1 MGEYNQAKKS
11 NIPNNGVVI
20 GMDILLVEDDMTLFN
35 ELSNELE
42 QWDFEVHGIEDFSTV
57 LETFET
63 LQPSIVIMDVKL
75 PKFDGFYWTRKI
87 RAISNTPILFLFSRD
102 NPMDQVMSMEL
113 GADDYVQK
121 PFNTSIL
128 IAKLQA
134 IYRRVYQFSVDDK
147 RVLTWQEATLDLS
160 KDSINKDDVQVVLSK
175 TEMIILEM
183 LVKKQGQIVTRDT
196 LITALWDDEAFVS
209 DNTLTVNV
217 NRMRKKLEEIDMQD
231 AIETKI
237 GKGYMAHE

>member
-1 MGEYNQAKKS
+1 ME
-11 NIPNNGVVI
+11 
-20 GMDILLVEDDMTLFN
+20 ILLVEDDMTLFK
-35 ELSNELE
+35 ELSEELE
-42 QWDFEVHGIEDFSTV
+42 QWDFNVNGIDDFNLV
-57 LETFET
+57 IEKFKAVD
-63 LQPSIVIMDVKL
+63 PAIVIMDVKL
-75 PKFDGFYWTRKI
+75 PKYDGFYWTRKI
-87 RAISNTPILFLFSRD
+87 REISNTPILFLSSRD

-121 PFNTSIL
+121 PFNTNIL

-134 IYRRVYQFSVDDK
+134 IYRRVYQFSIDEK
-147 RVLTWQEATLDLS
+147 RVITWQEATLDLT
-160 KDSINKDDVQVVLSK
+160 KDSINKDDQVIYLSK

-183 LVKKQGQIVTRDT
+183 LVKKQDTIVTRDT

-217 NRMRKKLEEIDMQD
+217 NRLRKKLADINMKD

-237 GKGYMAHE
+237 GKGYMAHG

>member
-1 MGEYNQAKKS
+1 ME
-11 NIPNNGVVI
+11 
-20 GMDILLVEDDMTLFN
+20 ILLVEDDMTLFK
-35 ELSNELE
+35 ELSEELE
-42 QWDFEVHGIEDFSTV
+42 QWDFNVNGIDNFNLVIEKFQAVD
-57 LETFET
+57 
-63 LQPSIVIMDVKL
+63 PAIVIMDVKL
-75 PKFDGFYWTRKI
+75 PKYDGFYWTRKI
-87 RAISNTPILFLFSRD
+87 REISNTPILFLSSRD

-121 PFNTSIL
+121 PFNTNIL

-134 IYRRVYQFSVDDK
+134 IYRRVYQFSIDEK
-147 RVLTWQEATLDLS
+147 RVITWQEATLDLT
-160 KDSINKDDVQVVLSK
+160 KDSINKGDQVIYLSK

-183 LVKKQGQIVTRDT
+183 LVKKQDTIVTRDT

-217 NRMRKKLEEIDMQD
+217 NRLRKKLADINMKD

-237 GKGYMAHE
+237 GKGYMAHG

>member
-1 MGEYNQAKKS
+1 ME
-11 NIPNNGVVI
+11 
-20 GMDILLVEDDMTLFN
+20 ILLVEDDMTLFK
-35 ELSNELE
+35 ELSEELE
-42 QWDFEVHGIEDFSTV
+42 QWDFNVNGIDDFNLV
-57 LETFET
+57 IEKF
-63 LQPSIVIMDVKL
+63 QAVDPAIVIMDVKL
-75 PKFDGFYWTRKI
+75 PKYDGFYWTRKI
-87 RAISNTPILFLFSRD
+87 REISNTPILFLSSRD

-121 PFNTSIL
+121 PFNTNIL

-134 IYRRVYQFSVDDK
+134 IYRRVYQFSIDEK
-147 RVLTWQEATLDLS
+147 RVITWQETTLDLT
-160 KDSINKDDVQVVLSK
+160 KDSINKGDQVIYLSK

-183 LVKKQGQIVTRDT
+183 LVKKQDTIVTRDT

-217 NRMRKKLEEIDMQD
+217 NRLRKKLADINMKD

-237 GKGYMAHE
+237 GKGYMAHG

>member
-1 MGEYNQAKKS
+1 
-11 NIPNNGVVI
+11 
-20 GMDILLVEDDMTLFN
+20 MDILLVEDDMTLFK
-35 ELSNELE
+35 ELSEELE
-42 QWDFEVHGIEDFSTV
+42 QWNFNVNGIDDFNDVMTK
-57 LETFET
+57 FESVN
-63 LQPSIVIMDVKL
+63 PAIVIMDVKL
-75 PKFDGFYWTRKI
+75 PKYDGFYWTRKI
-87 RAISNTPILFLFSRD
+87 REVSNTPILFLSSRD

-121 PFNTSIL
+121 PFNTNVL

-134 IYRRVYQFSVDDK
+134 IYRRVYQFSLDEK
-147 RVLTWQEATLDLS
+147 RVLSWQDAILDLS
-160 KDSINKDDVQVVLSK
+160 KDSINKEDHQIYLSK

-183 LVKKQGQIVTRDT
+183 LVKKQDQIVTRDT

-217 NRMRKKLEEIDMQD
+217 NRLRKKLADIDMND

-237 GKGYMAHE
+237 GKGYMAHG

>member
-1 MGEYNQAKKS
+1 
-11 NIPNNGVVI
+11 
-20 GMDILLVEDDMTLFN
+20 MDILLVEDDMTLFK
-35 ELSNELE
+35 ELSEELE
-42 QWDFEVHGIEDFSTV
+42 QWDFNVNGIDDFNDVMTK
-57 LETFET
+57 FESVN
-63 LQPSIVIMDVKL
+63 PAIVIMDVKL
-75 PKFDGFYWTRKI
+75 PKYDGFYWTRKI
-87 RAISNTPILFLFSRD
+87 REVSNTPILFLSSRD

-121 PFNTSIL
+121 PFNTNVL

-134 IYRRVYQFSVDDK
+134 IYRRVYQFSLDEK
-147 RVLTWQEATLDLS
+147 RVLSWQDAILDLS
-160 KDSINKDDVQVVLSK
+160 KDSINKEDHQIYLSK

-183 LVKKQGQIVTRDT
+183 LVKKQDQIVTRDT

-217 NRMRKKLEEIDMQD
+217 NRLRKKLADIDMND

-237 GKGYMAHE
+237 GKRYMAHG

>member
-1 MGEYNQAKKS
+1 ME
-11 NIPNNGVVI
+11 
-20 GMDILLVEDDMTLFN
+20 ILLVEDDMTLFK
-35 ELSNELE
+35 ELSEELE
-42 QWDFEVHGIEDFSTV
+42 QWDFNVNGIDDFNLV
-57 LETFET
+57 IEKF
-63 LQPSIVIMDVKL
+63 QAVDPAIVIMDVKL
-75 PKFDGFYWTRKI
+75 PKYDGFYWTRKI
-87 RAISNTPILFLFSRD
+87 REISNTPILFLSSRD

-121 PFNTSIL
+121 PFNTNIL

-134 IYRRVYQFSVDDK
+134 IYRRVYQFSIDEK
-147 RVLTWQEATLDLS
+147 RVITWQEATLDLT
-160 KDSINKDDVQVVLSK
+160 KDSINKGDQVIYLSK

-183 LVKKQGQIVTRDT
+183 LVKKQDTIVTRDT

-217 NRMRKKLEEIDMQD
+217 NRLRKKLAYINMKD

-237 GKGYMAHE
+237 GKGYMAHG

>member
-1 MGEYNQAKKS
+1 
-11 NIPNNGVVI
+11 
-20 GMDILLVEDDMTLFN
+20 MDILLVEDDMTLFK
-35 ELSNELE
+35 ELSEELE
-42 QWDFEVHGIEDFSTV
+42 QWDFQVHGISDFNDVMSK
-57 LETFET
+57 FEAVNAA
-63 LQPSIVIMDVKL
+63 IVIMDVKL
-75 PKFDGFYWTRKI
+75 PKYDGFYWTRKI
-87 RAISNTPILFLFSRD
+87 REVSNTPIIFLSSRD

-121 PFNTSIL
+121 PFNTSVL

-134 IYRRVYQFSVDDK
+134 IYRRVYQFSIEEK
-147 RVLTWQEATLDLS
+147 RVLSWQETTLDLS
-160 KDSINKDDVQVVLSK
+160 KDSISKGDAQIYLSK

-183 LVKKQGQIVTRDT
+183 LVKKQNQIVTRDT

-217 NRMRKKLEEIDMQD
+217 NRLRKKLADIDMND

-237 GKGYMAHE
+237 GKGYMAHG

>member
-1 MGEYNQAKKS
+1 
-11 NIPNNGVVI
+11 
-20 GMDILLVEDDMTLFN
+20 MDILLVEDDMTLFK
-35 ELSNELE
+35 ELSEELE
-42 QWDFEVHGIEDFSTV
+42 QWDFQVHGISDFNDVMSK
-57 LETFET
+57 FEAVNAA
-63 LQPSIVIMDVKL
+63 IVIMDVKL
-75 PKFDGFYWTRKI
+75 PKYDGFYWTRKI
-87 RAISNTPILFLFSRD
+87 REVSNTPILFLSSRD

-121 PFNTSIL
+121 PFNTSVL

-134 IYRRVYQFSVDDK
+134 IYRRVYQFSIDEK
-147 RVLTWQEATLDLS
+147 RVLSWQETALDLS
-160 KDSINKDDVQVVLSK
+160 KDSISKGDAQIYLSK

-183 LVKKQGQIVTRDT
+183 LVKKQNQIVTRDT

-217 NRMRKKLEEIDMQD
+217 NRLRKKLADIDMND

-237 GKGYMAHE
+237 GKGYMAHG

>member
-1 MGEYNQAKKS
+1 
-11 NIPNNGVVI
+11 
-20 GMDILLVEDDMTLFN
+20 MDVLLVEDDMTLFK
-35 ELSNELE
+35 ELSEELE
-42 QWDFEVHGIEDFSTV
+42 QWDFNVNGIDDFNDVMTK
-57 LETFET
+57 FESVN
-63 LQPSIVIMDVKL
+63 PAIVIMDVKL
-75 PKFDGFYWTRKI
+75 PKYDGFYWTRKI
-87 RAISNTPILFLFSRD
+87 REVSNTPILFLSSRD

-121 PFNTSIL
+121 PFNTNVL

-134 IYRRVYQFSVDDK
+134 IYRRVYQFSLDEK
-147 RVLTWQEATLDLS
+147 RVLSWQDAILDLS
-160 KDSINKDDVQVVLSK
+160 KDSINKEDHQIYLSK

-183 LVKKQGQIVTRDT
+183 LVKKQDQIVTRDT

-217 NRMRKKLEEIDMQD
+217 NRLRKKLADIDMND

-237 GKGYMAHE
+237 GKGYMAHG

>member
-1 MGEYNQAKKS
+1 ME
-11 NIPNNGVVI
+11 
-20 GMDILLVEDDMTLFN
+20 ILLVEDDMTLFK
-35 ELSNELE
+35 ELSEELE
-42 QWDFEVHGIEDFSTV
+42 QWDFNVNGIDDFNLV
-57 LETFET
+57 IEKF
-63 LQPSIVIMDVKL
+63 QAVDPAIVIMDVKL
-75 PKFDGFYWTRKI
+75 PKYDGFYWTRKI
-87 RAISNTPILFLFSRD
+87 REISNTPILFLSSRD

-121 PFNTSIL
+121 PFNTNIL

-134 IYRRVYQFSVDDK
+134 IYRRVYQFSIDEK
-147 RVLTWQEATLDLS
+147 RVITWQEATLDFT
-160 KDSINKDDVQVVLSK
+160 KDSINKDDQVIYLSK

-183 LVKKQGQIVTRDT
+183 LVKKQDTIVTRDT

-217 NRMRKKLEEIDMQD
+217 NRLRKKLADINMKD

-237 GKGYMAHE
+237 GKGYMAHG

>member
-1 MGEYNQAKKS
+1 ME
-11 NIPNNGVVI
+11 
-20 GMDILLVEDDMTLFN
+20 ILLVEDDMTLFK
-35 ELSNELE
+35 ELSEELE
-42 QWDFEVHGIEDFSTV
+42 QWDFNVHGIDDFNLV
-57 LETFET
+57 IEKFKAVE
-63 LQPSIVIMDVKL
+63 PAIVIMDVKL
-75 PKFDGFYWTRKI
+75 PKYDGFYWTRKI
-87 RAISNTPILFLFSRD
+87 REISNTPILFLSSRD

-121 PFNTSIL
+121 PFNTNIL

-134 IYRRVYQFSVDDK
+134 IYRRVYQFSIDEK
-147 RVLTWQEATLDLS
+147 RVITWQQATLDLT
-160 KDSINKDDVQVVLSK
+160 KDSINKDDQVIYLSK

-183 LVKKQGQIVTRDT
+183 LVKKQDTIVTRDT

-217 NRMRKKLEEIDMQD
+217 NRLRKKLADINMKD

-237 GKGYMAHE
+237 GKGYMAHG

>member
-1 MGEYNQAKKS
+1 
-11 NIPNNGVVI
+11 
-20 GMDILLVEDDMTLFN
+20 MDILLVEDDMTLFK
-35 ELSNELE
+35 ELSEELE
-42 QWDFEVHGIEDFSTV
+42 QWDFNVNGIDDFNDVMTK
-57 LETFET
+57 FE
-63 LQPSIVIMDVKL
+63 SVNHAIVIMDVKL
-75 PKFDGFYWTRKI
+75 PKYDGFYWTRKI
-87 RAISNTPILFLFSRD
+87 REVSNTPILFLSSRD

-121 PFNTSIL
+121 PFNTNVL

-134 IYRRVYQFSVDDK
+134 IYRRVYQFSLDEK
-147 RVLTWQEATLDLS
+147 RVLSWQDAILDLS
-160 KDSINKDDVQVVLSK
+160 KDSINKEDHQIYLSK

-183 LVKKQGQIVTRDT
+183 LVKKQDQIVTRDT

-217 NRMRKKLEEIDMQD
+217 NRLRKKLADIDMND

-237 GKGYMAHE
+237 GKGYMAHG

>member
-1 MGEYNQAKKS
+1 
-11 NIPNNGVVI
+11 
-20 GMDILLVEDDMTLFN
+20 MDILLVEDDMTLFK
-35 ELSNELE
+35 ELSEELE
-42 QWDFEVHGIEDFSTV
+42 QWDFNVNGIDDFNDVMTK
-57 LETFET
+57 FESVNPT
-63 LQPSIVIMDVKL
+63 IVIMDVKL
-75 PKFDGFYWTRKI
+75 PKYDGFYWTRKI
-87 RAISNTPILFLFSRD
+87 REVSNTPILFLSSRD

-121 PFNTSIL
+121 PFNTNVL

-134 IYRRVYQFSVDDK
+134 IYRRVYQFSLDEK
-147 RVLTWQEATLDLS
+147 RVLSWQDAILDLS
-160 KDSINKDDVQVVLSK
+160 KDSINKEDHQIYLSK

-183 LVKKQGQIVTRDT
+183 LVKKQNQIVTRDT

-217 NRMRKKLEEIDMQD
+217 NRLRKKLADIDMND

-237 GKGYMAHE
+237 GKGYMAHG